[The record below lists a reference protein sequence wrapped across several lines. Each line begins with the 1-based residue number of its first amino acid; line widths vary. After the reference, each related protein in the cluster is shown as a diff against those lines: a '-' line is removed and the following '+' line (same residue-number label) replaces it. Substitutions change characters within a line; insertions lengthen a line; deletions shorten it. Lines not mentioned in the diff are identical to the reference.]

1 MKDLNMY
8 LTNLAKPLLLV
19 AFAFVITMVL
29 QGWVG
34 RHTIY
39 EDSLNELRLE
49 FHNAILEDKLPEW
62 YPAWATPGSNAT
74 TARVFVVF
82 LADLIHQITGLDLN
96 RIYWLIDS
104 TCLFAIIIA
113 LLTYLKKWFD
123 NLYCTIGVLY
133 FCSILPLTYFL
144 YDFHPWD
151 RLSLL
156 VWIFLLYLIR
166 EEKIVAFVGVL
177 AISITIKA
185 DTVLL
190 PGLYFL
196 YRISR
201 EHWQKTSVTTLFMF
215 TVSFGV
221 YFLLLYMRPGGTDSG
236 IYEQVLIQVK
246 RNFGDML
253 GYHLKYPPFLGLSIP
268 VLLAFLG
275 LRSKEKDRFALA
287 CTIFAFALV
296 VPSFLFAR
304 FVEFRLLMPV
314 LVLMLPSSLLG
325 LKLILQP
332 KTKILEPHLP
342 EISKSSLGN
351 YSDRLL
357 HRSREP

>member
-1 MKDLNMY
+1 MNSFWDKNLSKVKTSLKD
-8 LTNLAKPLLLV
+8 LAKPLLLL
-19 AFAFVITMVL
+19 AFAFVITMTL

-34 RHTIY
+34 KYTIY
-39 EDSLNELRLE
+39 QDSLNELRLE

-62 YPAWATPGSNAT
+62 YPSWATPGGNAT

-82 LADLIHQITGLDLN
+82 LADLIHQITSLDLN
-96 RIYWLIDS
+96 RIYWLIDF

-113 LLTYLKKWFD
+113 LFTYLKKWFD

-156 VWIFLLYLIR
+156 TWIFLLYLIR
-166 EEKIVAFVGVL
+166 EEKLLAFVGVQ

-246 RNFGDML
+246 RNFGDMF
-253 GYHLKYPPFLGLSIP
+253 GYHVKYPPFLGLSIP
-268 VLLAFLG
+268 ALLAILE
-275 LRSKEKDRFALA
+275 LRSQAKDRFTVA

-304 FVEFRLLMPV
+304 FVEIRLLMPI
-314 LVLMLPSSLLG
+314 LVLILPLSLMG
-325 LKLILQP
+325 LKLILETN
-332 KTKILEPHLP
+332 TKN
-342 EISKSSLGN
+342 LGPL
-351 YSDRLL
+351 YKRPQDQV
-357 HRSREP
+357 